1 MNSRMEILKTFKNYY
16 ISMGIVCLSVLFL
29 NVYAGLIVI
38 LASIYIIYKMVVAVE
53 KRERELDEYIEKLSD
68 NFDSAAKHAVFNMP
82 FPLVLTDIK
91 GKINWCNSAF
101 LKWMK
106 VEHPVGRSLEDL
118 IPQLNCNEI
127 AMAKSEQENLLMGDK
142 HYIVFTNVIDVKGNN
157 NDEDDIMMF
166 YFVENSDYYNLLGEY
181 NDERIMFGHLYVDNY
196 NEARTSTDDINRPQ
210 FLAEVDKLII
220 NYFTEYGAVIRKYE
234 NDKYI
239 VILNKKTFEEL
250 KEDNFSILDKIKELY
265 MGNSVPATISMGI
278 SNYDSSM
285 EVGYN
290 ESRASV
296 DIALA
301 RGGDQIVVRAGDGH
315 IYFGGRSK
323 AQEKSN
329 RVRARVIGLAVKQL
343 IDQADR
349 VFIMGHRNPDMD
361 SIGAGIG
368 ILRAVKNRDKDGYII
383 LNKANPSID
392 NLLERMKV
400 DQPSMVDE
408 LITTEKAKDMI
419 DSEGSLLILVDNH
432 KPSFTEAPELIDKFN
447 NIVVIDHHRR
457 GTEFIDNPVL
467 TYIEPYASSTC
478 ELVTEML
485 SYMSEDSN
493 LTNFEA
499 EALMAGIMVDTKGFS
514 FQTGVRTFEAASN
527 LKRIGVDMTRVKQ
540 LFKDDFSMIKTKAS
554 VIEGSEIRFD
564 NIAIGAFGG
573 DDDSGL
579 LVAAQAADELLE
591 IEGIVASFVLYDNG
605 EYVNISG
612 RSLGDISVQLILESI
627 GGGGHQVSAGAQLK
641 EVSLQEAINVLED
654 AIENYLKENGK

>member
-1 MNSRMEILKTFKNYY
+1 
-16 ISMGIVCLSVLFL
+16 MGIVCLSVLLL
-29 NVYAGLIVI
+29 NIYAGIIVI
-38 LASIYIIYKMVVAVE
+38 LASIYIIYNMVVSAE
-53 KRERELDEYIEKLSD
+53 NRERELDEYIESLSD

-118 IPQLNCNEI
+118 IPQIDCSEI
-127 AMAKSEQENLLMGDK
+127 AMAKSEQENLLMDDK
-142 HYIVFTNVIDVKGNN
+142 HYIVFTNVVDVKGNN

-239 VILNKKTFEEL
+239 VVLNKKTFEAL

-265 MGNSVPATISMGI
+265 MGNSVPATISMGV
-278 SNYDSSM
+278 SNYDSTM

-392 NLLERMKV
+392 NLLERMKL

-432 KPSFTEAPELIDKFN
+432 KPSFTEAPELIDEFN

-485 SYMSEDSN
+485 SYMSEDLN

-514 FQTGVRTFEAASN
+514 FQTGVRTFEAAST

-612 RSLGDISVQLILESI
+612 RSLGDISVQIILESI

-641 EVSLQEAINVLED
+641 GISLQEAINVLED